1 MSADYLE
8 VSNAVST
15 NKSFGATKI
24 VQNKREEIPSFANFV
39 SHSNADHQ
47 PKTDFNK
54 RENHNPKRDEENMDQ
69 SDSSLA
75 LKSKDDNDL
84 SCNSCEAFSDES
96 SEANLLSSKDD
107 SLEKRLEE
115 EKKISEEGMAI
126 VQAVVVPTNNVL
138 LGAEILDPYIQEQ
151 KLEISE
157 VALDDIKQNAISTE
171 KLLLDSKSI
180 LLESDLLIEFD
191 HTKLQATNI
200 NQRNIDTISNAI
212 SNEFTITQTK
222 QELLFNEESF
232 DLNFGLKDLE
242 QDQDFLLKSTESQSK
257 EPSLL
262 TQANLSNALEKRT
275 QLLDE
280 NSYSTESELTDTAEI
295 PLTDLTLRKDD
306 SRDKPILQKEL
317 VKIEMG
323 SKTAESNSLI
333 DDEILETMSFDEFN
347 DLQISDF
354 AVIDSSKIK
363 SEISFDSGMISTN
376 KTTIQPQ
383 EQLSLSLK
391 YAVSQGKSEVTI
403 NLYPKALGAIDVK
416 IEFATNSAGQT
427 EVQKVIITAD
437 RSSTLKLLE
446 NTKSHLETALAE
458 LKKET
463 ATTVTE
469 SSKKEASLQFDM
481 RGGNSGQ
488 SNEGYFTSFEER
500 ENWMNKFGKFTSS
513 EDDSSINSQ
522 KVLRKNIHTS
532 TNIDIE
538 V

>member
-8 VSNAVST
+8 VSSAVST

-24 VQNKREEIPSFANFV
+24 VHNKREEIPSFSNFV
-39 SHSNADHQ
+39 NHSNADHQ
-47 PKTDFNK
+47 PKTDFNNH
-54 RENHNPKRDEENMDQ
+54 EDHNPKRDKETMSQ

-75 LKSKDDNDL
+75 LKNKDDNDL
-84 SCNSCEAFSDES
+84 SNNSCETFSDES
-96 SEANLLSSKDD
+96 SEANLLSNKDE
-107 SLEKRLEE
+107 SLKRKLEE
-115 EKKISEEGMAI
+115 EKISEEGMAI

-138 LGAEILDPYIQEQ
+138 LAPEISDPYIQEQ
-151 KLEISE
+151 ELEISE
-157 VALDDIKQNAISTE
+157 VELDDIKQNAISKE

-180 LLESDLLIEFD
+180 LLESDVLVGFD

-200 NQRNIDTISNAI
+200 NQQNIDTI

-232 DLNFGLKDLE
+232 DLSFGLKDLE
-242 QDQDFLLKSTESQSK
+242 QDQDFLLKSTESKSK

-262 TQANLSNALEKRT
+262 TQANLANALEKRT

-280 NSYSTESELTDTAEI
+280 NSYSTESELTDSTEI
-295 PLTDLTLRKDD
+295 SLTDLTLRKDN
-306 SRDKPILQKEL
+306 SGDKPIVQKEL

-333 DDEILETMSFDEFN
+333 DDEILETMSFDKFN

-354 AVIDSSKIK
+354 AAIDSSKIK
-363 SEISFDSGMISTN
+363 PEISFDSGMISAN

-427 EVQKVIITAD
+427 EVQKVLITAD

-481 RGGNSGQ
+481 RGGSSDQ

-500 ENWMNKFGKFTSS
+500 ENWMNKFKNLTSS
-513 EDDSSINSQ
+513 EDASSTNSQ

>member
-8 VSNAVST
+8 VSSAVST

-24 VQNKREEIPSFANFV
+24 VHNKREEIPSFSNFV
-39 SHSNADHQ
+39 NHSNADHQ

-54 RENHNPKRDEENMDQ
+54 HEDHNPKRDKETMSQ

-75 LKSKDDNDL
+75 LKNKDDNDL
-84 SCNSCEAFSDES
+84 SNNSCETFSDES
-96 SEANLLSSKDD
+96 SEANLLSNKDE
-107 SLEKRLEE
+107 SLKRKLEE
-115 EKKISEEGMAI
+115 EEKITEEGIAI
-126 VQAVVVPTNNVL
+126 VQAVIVPINDVL
-138 LGAEILDPYIQEQ
+138 LKPEILEPYIQEQ
-151 KLEISE
+151 ELEISE
-157 VALDDIKQNAISTE
+157 VALNDIQQNVISTE
-171 KLLLDSKSI
+171 KLVLDSNPV
-180 LLESDLLIEFD
+180 LLESDVLVGFD

-200 NQRNIDTISNAI
+200 NQQNIDSLSNSI

-232 DLNFGLKDLE
+232 DLNLGLKDLE
-242 QDQDFLLKSTESQSK
+242 QDQDFLLKFTESKSK

-262 TQANLSNALEKRT
+262 TQDNLANALEKRT

-280 NSYSTESELTDTAEI
+280 NSYSTESELTDSTEI
-295 PLTDLTLRKDD
+295 SLTDLTLRKDN
-306 SRDKPILQKEL
+306 SRDKPIVQKEL
-317 VKIEMG
+317 VKIEIG

-333 DDEILETMSFDEFN
+333 DDEILETMSFDKFN

-354 AVIDSSKIK
+354 AAIDSSKIK
-363 SEISFDSGMISTN
+363 PEISFDSGMISAN

-427 EVQKVIITAD
+427 EVQKVLITAD

-481 RGGNSGQ
+481 RGGSSDQ

-500 ENWMNKFGKFTSS
+500 ENWMNKFKNLTSS
-513 EDDSSINSQ
+513 EDASSTNSQ

>member
-8 VSNAVST
+8 VSSAVST

-24 VQNKREEIPSFANFV
+24 VHNKREEIPSFANFV
-39 SHSNADHQ
+39 SQSNADHQ

-54 RENHNPKRDEENMDQ
+54 HEDHNPKRDKETMSQ

-75 LKSKDDNDL
+75 LKNKDDNDL
-84 SCNSCEAFSDES
+84 SNNSCETFSDES
-96 SEANLLSSKDD
+96 SEANLLSNKDE
-107 SLEKRLEE
+107 SLKRKLEE
-115 EKKISEEGMAI
+115 EEKITEEGIAI
-126 VQAVVVPTNNVL
+126 VQAVVVPINDVL
-138 LGAEILDPYIQEQ
+138 LKPEILEPYIQEQ
-151 KLEISE
+151 ELEISE
-157 VALDDIKQNAISTE
+157 VALNDIQQDIISTE
-171 KLLLDSKSI
+171 KLVLDSNPV
-180 LLESDLLIEFD
+180 LLESDILKADLE
-191 HTKLQATNI
+191 KLQATNI
-200 NQRNIDTISNAI
+200 NQQNIDSLSNSI
-212 SNEFTITQTK
+212 PKEFNITQTK
-222 QELLFNEESF
+222 QELISTDDSF
-232 DLNFGLKDLE
+232 DLNLGLKDLE
-242 QDQDFLLKSTESQSK
+242 QDQGFLLKSTESQSK

-262 TQANLSNALEKRT
+262 TQANLANTLEKRT

-280 NSYSTESELTDTAEI
+280 NSYSTESELTDSTEI
-295 PLTDLTLRKDD
+295 SLTDLASRTND
-306 SRDKPILQKEL
+306 SRDKPIIQKEL

-323 SKTAESNSLI
+323 NKTVESNSLI

-347 DLQISDF
+347 DLQISNF

-363 SEISFDSGMISTN
+363 PEISFDSGMISTN

-481 RGGNSGQ
+481 RGGSSDQ

-500 ENWMNKFGKFTSS
+500 ENWMNKFKNLTSS
-513 EDDSSINSQ
+513 EDASSTNSQ